1 MQSCI
6 FNCLLGLQ
14 RCLFCSH
21 VQSEETAILPMD
33 GDVGTDELQSRV
45 SELEDNVKDLN
56 QKVDNLSMDNMALT
70 TKLEVIREVERQQQ
84 EEIASLKERLVQ
96 AQVNMHFWSMQCLDL
111 S

>member
-1 MQSCI
+1 
-6 FNCLLGLQ
+6 
-14 RCLFCSH
+14 
-21 VQSEETAILPMD
+21 MD

-56 QKVDNLSMDNMALT
+56 QKVDNLSMENMALT